1 MKKILC
7 AILMTT
13 ILTSSV
19 NVLGHT
25 SEEDPTT
32 GDYATGGGVVLSAA
46 GTVKSLTGS
55 TKTSEGG
62 GGSGTSA
69 SGSSNGGTTYD
80 PSARKD
86 VPDVGGTGY
95 NKSPEV
101 TVDQKSNGASGYDST
116 VRDSGDSG
124 ASASA
129 SSNGS
134 GTGTSGNSAKTGT
147 DSSGNKSTS
156 GSNRSNK
163 TNQKKTNASQDIASV
178 CNAGVQKQCASFST
192 AGISTDAAAENAS
205 VWCSANGGSPIS
217 YFGTLVRPGF
227 FAWCRTPK
235 PKGGAPACELLIP
248 VIKQNIC
255 KCVSDVLKKMPPVHE
270 DWWSFKVFDVWGAVG
285 RAINAAVKY
294 FLSDDNDLVA
304 ELVFDD
310 DGSCDTG
317 SGGCGGVYDGAGS
330 GCSTDLVLNAVA
342 SSLTDIPAESDAYPA
357 DISIKDTAITEL
369 AKFRM
374 QDVVKDRAA
383 LDQLSNEQWAV
394 RYRAQRRAIQALTDA
409 LVMKKAYSELSAL
422 ANSLS
427 AVDFSDYGNAASTVA
442 TRRLM
447 LDALMALRKRV
458 IAARVRARAELM
470 EMNIESIAEEASLPQ
485 ATEPT
490 TGTGTGTGTGTEET
504 GTTSGTTTPPTVGS
518 DQQLSDESGD
528 QGSGASGSD
537 SSSND
542 EGSTPSNDN
551 AD

>member
-156 GSNRSNK
+156 GSNSSNK
-163 TNQKKTNASQDIASV
+163 TN
-178 CNAGVQKQCASFST
+178 
-192 AGISTDAAAENAS
+192 
-205 VWCSANGGSPIS
+205 GSS
-217 YFGTLVRPGF
+217 
-227 FAWCRTPK
+227 
-235 PKGGAPACELLIP
+235 
-248 VIKQNIC
+248 
-255 KCVSDVLKKMPPVHE
+255 
-270 DWWSFKVFDVWGAVG
+270 
-285 RAINAAVKY
+285 
-294 FLSDDNDLVA
+294 
-304 ELVFDD
+304 
-310 DGSCDTG
+310 
-317 SGGCGGVYDGAGS
+317 
-330 GCSTDLVLNAVA
+330 
-342 SSLTDIPAESDAYPA
+342 
-357 DISIKDTAITEL
+357 
-369 AKFRM
+369 
-374 QDVVKDRAA
+374 
-383 LDQLSNEQWAV
+383 
-394 RYRAQRRAIQALTDA
+394 
-409 LVMKKAYSELSAL
+409 
-422 ANSLS
+422 
-427 AVDFSDYGNAASTVA
+427 
-442 TRRLM
+442 
-447 LDALMALRKRV
+447 
-458 IAARVRARAELM
+458 
-470 EMNIESIAEEASLPQ
+470 
-485 ATEPT
+485 
-490 TGTGTGTGTGTEET
+490 
-504 GTTSGTTTPPTVGS
+504 
-518 DQQLSDESGD
+518 
-528 QGSGASGSD
+528 
-537 SSSND
+537 
-542 EGSTPSNDN
+542 
-551 AD
+551 